1 MGLVSGIKNILSAG
15 ASSAMSEAD
24 FLEAEIQ
31 RWRASTIRQDQ
42 IAGERYYMG
51 MHDIL
56 ERTRTAIGA
65 AGSVVEVTN
74 IPNNRIVDNQY
85 ALRVDQKTNYLVG
98 KPFTLKSD
106 DDALA
111 LKLKGVFN
119 KAFHRKLKTICNYCL
134 NGGIGYLFL
143 YYSEGE
149 LSFKIF
155 PAYEI
160 LPFWSDREHTRLD
173 SFVRM
178 YPVEVYEG
186 KSLKRIDKVE
196 YYTLE
201 GVKNYEIK
209 DRKLRADSEKPEISP
224 YMQADI
230 EGEVKA
236 FNWERIPLI
245 PFRYNESEIP
255 LINKVKSLQDGI
267 NLMLSTFQN
276 NMEEDSRNTILVL
289 VNYEGENLGEFRR
302 NLATYGAI
310 KVANRTDRTGGDV
323 KTLQVEVNAENYKA
337 ILTLFKKAL
346 IENAKGFDSKDER
359 LMGTPNEMNIQSI
372 YNDIDLDANG
382 METEFQAAFED
393 LLWFVDAHF
402 ANTGQGGLN
411 PSDVEIIFNRDALI
425 NKSTLIDNLVKSEGL
440 LSRKTLLSHHPL
452 VNDVEEEMRRIAEE
466 GAEKKDDTE
475 QVEKDDGGVGE

>member
-1 MGLVSGIKNILSAG
+1 MGLVSGIKNILNAG

-24 FLEAEIQ
+24 FLEAEIE
-31 RWRASTIRQDQ
+31 RWRSGSIRQDQ
-42 IAGERYYMG
+42 ITGERYYMG

-56 ERTRTAIGA
+56 DRKRTAIGA
-65 AGSVVEVTN
+65 AGSVVEITN

-98 KPFTLKSD
+98 KPFTIKAD

-149 LSFKIF
+149 LQFKIF

-196 YYTLE
+196 YYTLD
-201 GVKNYEIK
+201 GVKYYEIK
-209 DRKLRADSEKPEISP
+209 DRKLRADHEKPEISP
-224 YMQADI
+224 YMQTDI
-230 EGEVKA
+230 EGETRA

-302 NLATYGAI
+302 NLSDLRRH
-310 KVANRTDRTGGDV
+310 KSR
-323 KTLQVEVNAENYKA
+323 
-337 ILTLFKKAL
+337 
-346 IENAKGFDSKDER
+346 
-359 LMGTPNEMNIQSI
+359 QS
-372 YNDIDLDANG
+372 
-382 METEFQAAFED
+382 
-393 LLWFVDAHF
+393 H
-402 ANTGQGGLN
+402 
-411 PSDVEIIFNRDALI
+411 R
-425 NKSTLIDNLVKSEGL
+425 
-440 LSRKTLLSHHPL
+440 SHG
-452 VNDVEEEMRRIAEE
+452 RRC
-466 GAEKKDDTE
+466 
-475 QVEKDDGGVGE
+475 